1 MHCHFLEQLNANVHI
16 HNVLIYNNEQLNHDE
31 VVNHTQHTE
40 IEHRQILCCYVFLKL
55 ILTDRQHIENY
66 QKASISINSHNKYC
80 SQVVPYFSRYF
91 KPGAFKEFLFQK
103 VRRFSKSCS
112 SCVEFMRAK
121 QVIIPKVIAE
131 KCR

>member
-66 QKASISINSHNKYC
+66 QKLPSLLIHTTNTALKLFRTSVGILNL
-80 SQVVPYFSRYF
+80 VPLKSSYF
-91 KPGAFKEFLFQK
+91 KKCEGFQNP
-103 VRRFSKSCS
+103 VPHVSNL
-112 SCVEFMRAK
+112 
-121 QVIIPKVIAE
+121 
-131 KCR
+131 